1 MRAAVVTLV
10 LSLLASTGQAAT
22 PQPTPKVQGP
32 TPGQGPGEMV
42 LAAYANKALVIDEK
56 RDVLRQYVSPSFWW
70 LWRQAGPAMADSAV
84 IDGDIFLAG
93 AQDCLDIASVDVVI
107 SNATAATAT
116 ADVTAQLRCDASS
129 PLTSAHSRLRL
140 IRTADRK
147 WLIDDV
153 INWAED
159 PKAADNN
166 LRSHSLRN
174 YLSIAVRDYRR
185 CASVPGV
192 NPALTTASVCDQAE
206 ALKAAKK

>member
-116 ADVTAQLRCDASS
+116 ATGTAHTAPTHLR
-129 PLTSAHSRLRL
+129 
-140 IRTADRK
+140 
-147 WLIDDV
+147 
-153 INWAED
+153 
-159 PKAADNN
+159 PKAP
-166 LRSHSLRN
+166 
-174 YLSIAVRDYRR
+174 
-185 CASVPGV
+185 AS
-192 NPALTTASVCDQAE
+192 N
-206 ALKAAKK
+206 